1 MPSKLCGN
9 ALTEAEMS
17 KWDGFTGGQLAN
29 ERTQRKID
37 DHFEYKRQMRLIYLV
52 YAICAVLAALV
63 LWGAA

>member
-1 MPSKLCGN
+1 
-9 ALTEAEMS
+9 MS